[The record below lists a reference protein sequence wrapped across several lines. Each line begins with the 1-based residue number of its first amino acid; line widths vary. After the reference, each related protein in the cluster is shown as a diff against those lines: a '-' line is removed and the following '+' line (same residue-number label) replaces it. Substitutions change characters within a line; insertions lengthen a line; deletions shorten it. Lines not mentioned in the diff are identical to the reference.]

1 MFSRMR
7 PKGCNGRLT
16 KYYVYFYYIFPIYGY
31 KNPIKE
37 LCGLLIPRRSIQLS
51 HEKKIAKRSFR
62 GTLTFS
68 IQPKFNIFFVKA
80 RYVYKHSSEIKY
92 LSIRVEDHFAAFMMD
107 VSFSF
112 FFLWQHNFFLSN
124 TTWILDLVILPHNSR
139 QINKNCYWFG
149 SWKPTYFT

>member
-1 MFSRMR
+1 MKIFRQNAISGKNSDVDFLRILLILCEIMFSRMR

-16 KYYVYFYYIFPIYGY
+16 KYCVYFYYVFPIYGY

-68 IQPKFNIFFVKA
+68 IQGPKFNTFFCESKVRLQA
-80 RYVYKHSSEIKY
+80 LFRNQI
-92 LSIRVEDHFAAFMMD
+92 SIRVKDRFAALMID
-107 VSFSF
+107 VSFSSLF
-112 FFLWQHNFFLSN
+112 FFWQNDFF
-124 TTWILDLVILPHNSR
+124 
-139 QINKNCYWFG
+139 
-149 SWKPTYFT
+149 